1 VIAWMIFT
9 NPLTLSVNSGLMFL
23 LPLCAAVAI
32 IYKTIRVDDLR
43 YLARE
48 IVSLVAYMVAG
59 LVVLCIGLWLIHT
72 YWP

>member
-1 VIAWMIFT
+1 MIAWTIFT
-9 NPLTLSVNSGLMFL
+9 NPLTLSFNSELMFL